1 MINSYFKYIKT
12 ALEGAKYHEE
22 LAFLFAHP
30 KRNEFN
36 KIVFHLRAYFW
47 ELWSVWDYVLQYVN
61 VKTLK
66 LDPYDVRRD
75 LLKKIKANM
84 PYYQYLPLL
93 EKIQNED
100 RLYRIMWLRDHAHK
114 WQINPYLVDYNDE
127 GVQVISLDNL
137 NAKDKSL
144 PRQINID
151 KNDFLYMKKVVK
163 TLIKS
168 GLFGLNN

>member
-127 GVQVISLDNL
+127 GVQVISCWVFCSKNIIFISRFRFEYLFRESHYVGLDFT
-137 NAKDKSL
+137 DD
-144 PRQINID
+144 QISI
-151 KNDFLYMKKVVK
+151 
-163 TLIKS
+163 
-168 GLFGLNN
+168 